1 MSTFQTGHNGN
12 RPPLPAIKE
21 WRTFRRLTQQA
32 LADKAGTSKSLISR
46 YETGSFDMSTAVL
59 FRIADVLEIT
69 IAELYIDPP
78 SGPDELREEL
88 RLQRERAKYAEKR
101 KAFLERRAI
110 HNSR

>member
-1 MSTFQTGHNGN
+1 MC
-12 RPPLPAIKE
+12 
-21 WRTFRRLTQQA
+21 
-32 LADKAGTSKSLISR
+32 SK
-46 YETGSFDMSTAVL
+46 
-59 FRIADVLEIT
+59 IT